1 MTRNFWPIIL
11 CWLTVLIEGYDLV
24 AFGVT
29 IPTVLN
35 NGALGFT
42 PAAATAVATISL
54 VGVAIGASGTGP
66 IADRFGRRGVL
77 VASVLLFSIFTVIVP
92 LSPNPLVFGIF
103 RLIAGVGLGAC
114 MPTALAVMSETLPAR
129 HRASSSTITMTGYH
143 VGAVATSLLALAF
156 GANWEALYYVGGTV
170 GLVLAGVLWLKLP
183 ESAAFLAAKA
193 NVHAERTG
201 PRDVLTTPRYR
212 RISIAVWVGSFMGL
226 LLVYGLNTWLPQI
239 MRTAGYA
246 MSASVTLLL
255 VLNTGAIIG
264 LLVAGLIADRRGI
277 KPTVVLWFGIAAAF
291 LALLSL
297 KISSSLLLNLVVLAT
312 GIFVFSS
319 QVLIFSYVVRAFPP
333 QVRGTALGLTSG
345 IGRLGAIVGPF
356 VTGAL
361 VTAGIAYPWGFWLFA
376 VVAAFGLCAMLAVPR
391 TPATEREPEIT
402 AVPGT

>member
-1 MTRNFWPIIL
+1 MTRTFWPIIL

-24 AFGVT
+24 ALGVT

-35 NGALGFT
+35 DGELGFT

-77 VASVLLFSIFTVIVP
+77 VASVLLFSVFTVIVP
-92 LSPNPLVFGIF
+92 LSPNPLIFGIF

-143 VGAVATSLLALAF
+143 VGAVATSVLALAF
-156 GANWEALYYVGGTV
+156 GTNWDALYYVGGVV
-170 GLVLAGVLWLKLP
+170 GLVLAGVIWLRLP

-193 NVHAERTG
+193 NVQAERRS
-201 PRDVLTTPRYR
+201 PRDVLTPRYR

-226 LLVYGLNTWLPQI
+226 LLVYGLNTWLPQL

-246 MSASVTLLL
+246 MSTSVTLLL

-264 LLVAGLIADRRGI
+264 LLVAGFVADRRGI
-277 KPTVVLWFGIAAAF
+277 KPTVLAWFGIAAVF
-291 LALLSL
+291 LALLSM

-319 QVLIFSYVVRAFPP
+319 QVLIFGYVAHTFPP

-376 VVAAFGLCAMLAVPR
+376 VVAVLGLGAMLVVPR
-391 TPATEREPEIT
+391 TPATDSEPEVT